1 MFHQSSVSGSTTVS
15 RTSTSTSSTSSMS
28 ASTARPFY
36 CPICYGRG
44 DRRELA
50 KNTKAYAEHVRSEH
64 PVASR
69 RLGLCDDS
77 GNVLHE
83 DLHYCSM
90 PSCRVFFVLAIPEQQ
105 ALHNHCVCMWCPI
118 PADGVRHVYTYPE
131 RFLHNVSHHP
141 YECVRAD
148 SQSAPFHASQFSRP
162 PLPPPSLPLSTGN
175 MFEALAE
182 PSTPTV
188 ETETVS
194 QVVEAVAPAA
204 VPVIQETEPVVP
216 VDSEGFTES
225 VSHKKSRKQR
235 MAQRKMQPVKSSV
248 APSLPRGFVPPT
260 TAPTVAPPLP
270 PTAAPTVAP
279 RFAYPLPPTVAQ
291 HSAYPRP
298 SVFVPSLPPAV
309 AHPTSA
315 PPLPNKESLETQLLQ
330 AELREAECRAN
341 LLRHRLSIRAPLPP
355 FSSLVL
361 CI

>member
-1 MFHQSSVSGSTTVS
+1 MFPQSSVFGSTTVS
-15 RTSTSTSSTSSMS
+15 RTSTSTSTSTSSMS

-105 ALHNHCVCMWCPI
+105 ALHNHCVCMLCPI

-131 RFLHNVSHHP
+131 RFLHNASHHP
-141 YECVRAD
+141 GLCARAD
-148 SQSAPFHASQFSRP
+148 PQSAPFHASQFSRP
-162 PLPPPSLPLSTGN
+162 PLPPPLSPPPLSTGN

-248 APSLPRGFVPPT
+248 APSLPRGFVPP
-260 TAPTVAPPLP
+260 LP
-270 PTAAPTVAP
+270 PT
-279 RFAYPLPPTVAQ
+279 
-291 HSAYPRP
+291 
-298 SVFVPSLPPAV
+298 V

-315 PPLPNKESLETQLLQ
+315 PPLPNKESLQTQLLQ

-341 LLRHRLSIRAPLPP
+341 LARYLLLIGAFPLY
-355 FSSLVL
+355 V
-361 CI
+361 